1 MVESSQLPDGVP
13 GFGCELRR
21 EGDVMRVVPSG
32 ELDVA
37 SAAVVEERIEEA
49 LAGGADRLVLDLGGL
64 TFMAS
69 TGLRLVLR
77 LAEQAGS
84 ERGFELGVVRGP
96 RQVQRVFELTRT
108 ADRIP
113 WLDD

>member
-1 MVESSQLPDGVP
+1 MPDGVP
-13 GFGCELRR
+13 DFACELRR
-21 EGDVMRVVPSG
+21 EGDGVVRVLPCG

-37 SAAVVEERIEEA
+37 SAGVVEERIEEA
-49 LAGGADRLVLDLGGL
+49 LAGGAGSLVLDLSGL
-64 TFMAS
+64 SFMAS

-77 LAEQAGS
+77 LVEQSGAEP
-84 ERGFELGVVRGP
+84 GFELGVVRGP

-108 ADRIP
+108 AERVP

>member
-1 MVESSQLPDGVP
+1 MPNGVP
-13 GFGCELRR
+13 VFDCELRR
-21 EGDVMRVVPSG
+21 EGEVVRVVPSG

-37 SAAVVEERIEEA
+37 SAGVLEQRIEEA
-49 LAGGADRLVLDLGGL
+49 LNGGAARLVLDLSGL

-69 TGLRLVLR
+69 TGLRQVLR
-77 LAEQAGS
+77 LVEQSGS
-84 ERGFELGVVRGP
+84 DPGFELGVVRGP

-108 ADRIP
+108 DDRIP